1 MKNIK
6 GKIQKLGTA
15 VTGIALGVGIAV
27 AGIIGAQMAAPEYEC
42 KKKIADKKV
51 ITRLTGKFFFEDG
64 TNQVV
69 DNDDYGRYV
78 VGDEIETTCKSWKK
92 NERKW
97 QEMKEFVIFVLAG
110 TIFGTLGIF
119 TTILRIHGFGFFCRK
134 NKKQSNQ
141 YNS

>member
-6 GKIQKLGTA
+6 EKIKKLGTA
-15 VTGIALGVGIAV
+15 IFGIALGSGIAI
-27 AGIIGAQMAAPEYEC
+27 AGIIGTKMMAPEHEC

-64 TNQVV
+64 TSQVV

-119 TTILRIHGFGFFCRK
+119 TTILRIHGFEFFYRK
-134 NKKQSNQ
+134 NKK
-141 YNS
+141 

>member
-6 GKIQKLGTA
+6 GKIQKLGIA
-15 VTGIALGVGIAV
+15 VSGIALGVGIAV
-27 AGIIGAQMAAPEYEC
+27 AGIIGAQMIAPEYEC

-69 DNDDYGRYV
+69 DSDDYGRYV

-92 NERKW
+92 TKGGDS
-97 QEMKEFVIFVLAG
+97 K
-110 TIFGTLGIF
+110 
-119 TTILRIHGFGFFCRK
+119 
-134 NKKQSNQ
+134 
-141 YNS
+141 